1 MVEFHGTVKDFLK
14 NYPKENRKVGETY
27 RIINSKGSND
37 YQFIDN
43 VSEKNFKRVEV
54 KDAVNTEI
62 DGAEMERQEDER
74 RLSELKKLAERIL
87 SCAVK
92 GDEGTL
98 INLCEEVK
106 DCTNITDL
114 VCEENCAELNC
125 LFCRQFYVDNS
136 EVYWGVLN
144 KKGIV
149 DDICSFLNNFATV
162 IKLNA
167 KCVGREDLL
176 DRLLQ
181 GSDVGVFA
189 RLREEWLESCQYVME
204 CCKQSCGFDLRGV
217 QRLNNL
223 IYNFNEITD
232 GWLCCLK
239 EIVDDFAW
247 FGETFKTCEDCKSY
261 DYDPRPINVAKS
273 FETFNE
279 CLCALYSR
287 YGVRE

>member
-136 EVYWGVLN
+136 EVYWEVLN

-223 IYNFNEITD
+223 IYNFNGITD

-247 FGETFKTCEDCKSY
+247 FGETFKTCEGCKSY

>member
-1 MVEFHGTVKDFLK
+1 MIEFNGTVKDFLK

-37 YQFIDN
+37 YQFIDK
-43 VSEKNFKRVEV
+43 VSEKTFKKVEV

-74 RLSELKKLAERIL
+74 QLSELKKLAERIL

-92 GDEGTL
+92 GDENTL

-114 VCEENCAELNC
+114 VCEENCADLNR
-125 LFCRQFYVDNS
+125 LFCRQFYVDNG

-149 DDICSFLNNFATV
+149 DDIDTFLNELATV

-167 KCVGREDLL
+167 KCVGQEKLL
-176 DRLLQ
+176 NRLLQ
-181 GSDVGVFA
+181 KGDVGTFA
-189 RLREEWLESCQYVME
+189 RFCDEWLESCRYVME
-204 CCKQSCGFDLRGV
+204 CCKQSCGFDLRRL
-217 QRLNNL
+217 QRIDNL
-223 IYNFNEITD
+223 MYNFDQIID

-247 FGETFKTCEDCKSY
+247 FGETFRTCGDRKSYDY

-273 FETFNE
+273 FET
-279 CLCALYSR
+279 
-287 YGVRE
+287 